1 MNALKH
7 GQGAAKAAPEPT
19 RTPERQALADAID
32 AKEYVAE
39 LIERKRDAL
48 RTVEAARSPFYEE
61 RTRLEELL
69 PSAPSSERHRL
80 DALLRGEEPEEG
92 VDKDAIKKQLAD
104 NEARLDALWA
114 QSKAVQGDIELL
126 EGDLRMREMTVR
138 ECVGKVVRSDPA
150 QAAVSA
156 ELIAL
161 NARRAFL
168 GRAAEN
174 ALNEYEP
181 GAQDRFNVGLHRLIV
196 STPQTPCPWAE
207 AKARLFTDPDAVLPM
222 PADVK

>member
-1 MNALKH
+1 MSALKQR
-7 GQGAAKAAPEPT
+7 QGAVEAAPEPT
-19 RTPERQALADAID
+19 RTPERQALADAIA
-32 AKEYVAE
+32 AKNYVAE
-39 LIERKRDAL
+39 LIQRKRDAL
-48 RTVEAARSPFYEE
+48 RTVDAARDPHWDE
-61 RTRLEELL
+61 RTRLEAML

-104 NEARLDALWA
+104 NQARIDALYA
-114 QSKAVQGDIELL
+114 QSKAVQSDIDLL
-126 EGDLRMREMTVR
+126 EGDLQMREVAVR
-138 ECVGKVVRSDPA
+138 ECIRKVVRADPA

-156 ELIAL
+156 ELVAL

-181 GAQDRFNVGLHRLIV
+181 GAPDRFNVGLHRQIV
-196 STPQTPCPWAE
+196 PTPQMPCPWAE
-207 AKARLFTDPDAVLPM
+207 AKARLLTDPDAALPM
-222 PADVK
+222 PADV